1 MIELYRASP
10 GPYRGRA
17 QQWRFRWRAAN
28 GRIVAT
34 GSESYSNRADAV
46 AAIRHVFGTD
56 AQFVEPEAVTL

>member
-17 QQWRFRWRAAN
+17 QQWRFRWRAAD

-46 AAIRHVFGTD
+46 AAIRLVFGSESYI
-56 AQFVEPEAVTL
+56 VEPQAVTL